1 MGAYYS
7 TAPSLHHQHKIWRNN
22 NKYQCAESVPAP
34 RLSPGW
40 FFVQEHTGVLPGL
53 STVSRGSLGI
63 STSPQQVTQAKF
75 RASKAPPFSRLI
87 PRHKHTSCFLCSLR
101 LKDMT
106 VTQML
111 ILGNLNLIWF
121 FFPSD
126 PRWLMNHQV
135 LSVLPL
141 RWSLGFFLPLPSP
154 LSTFRPSANV
164 SITSS
169 LACLLILFPPKPSM
183 SLQFA
188 ESCVL
193 FFLNWHRC

>member
-1 MGAYYS
+1 MCWIRTS
-7 TAPSLHHQHKIWRNN
+7 TKAVTWLVLCTGTHRCPPRSLYCFSWLAGHLHKPPAGNSSQIQSLEGPSL
-22 NKYQCAESVPAP
+22 
-34 RLSPGW
+34 L
-40 FFVQEHTGVLPGL
+40 L
-53 STVSRGSLGI
+53 
-63 STSPQQVTQAKF
+63 
-75 RASKAPPFSRLI
+75 RLI